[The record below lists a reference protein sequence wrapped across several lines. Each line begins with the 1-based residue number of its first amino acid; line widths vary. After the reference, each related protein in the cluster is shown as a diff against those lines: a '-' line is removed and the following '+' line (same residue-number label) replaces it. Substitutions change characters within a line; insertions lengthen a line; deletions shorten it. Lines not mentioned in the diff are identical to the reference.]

1 MVINKFMCLSLR
13 FKKQFM
19 ELVLSAIHWNIPE
32 EIFKIGSFGIRYYSM
47 CWLLAFVVSYVL
59 MLRIFKIEGKTQENL
74 DQLTIYIFLGTFI
87 GARLGHCFFYEW
99 SDYYKYHFLEIFIPF
114 REVSGSW
121 EFTGFQGLASHG
133 AAIGI
138 LIALYMYAKKTKT
151 DFVWIADRLV
161 LVVPIAGALIRI
173 GNFFN
178 SEIIGKPTESDL
190 PWAVIF
196 EKANLTPN
204 ELNLLPR
211 HPAQLYEALG
221 YIILFVILWS
231 IYQKNHKPKP
241 GLLFGIF
248 LVSLFTIRFIIE
260 FYKENQVDF
269 ESNMTFNM
277 GQLLSIPFII
287 AGLYLIFRKRPKAK

>member
-1 MVINKFMCLSLR
+1 MAINKIMSLYLQLKQHFMDLILG
-13 FKKQFM
+13 
-19 ELVLSAIHWNIPE
+19 AIQWNIPE
-32 EIFKIGSFGIRYYSM
+32 EIFKIGSFGIRYYSL

-59 MLRIFKIEGKTQENL
+59 MLRVFKIEGKTQEDL
-74 DQLTIYIFLGTFI
+74 DKLTIYIFLGTFI

-99 SDYYKYHFLEIFIPF
+99 SEYYKYHFLEIFVPF
-114 REVSGSW
+114 REINGSW

-138 LIALYMYAKKTKT
+138 LVSLYMYARKTKT
-151 DFVWIADRLV
+151 DYLWIADRLV
-161 LVVPIAGALIRI
+161 LVVPLAGAFIRI

-196 EKANLTPN
+196 EKANLTPH

-221 YIILFVILWS
+221 YIILFIILWS
-231 IYQKNHKPKP
+231 MYQKNHKPKS
-241 GLLFGIF
+241 GLFFGIF
-248 LVSLFTIRFIIE
+248 LVCLFTIRFVIE

-269 ESNMTFNM
+269 ESAMTFNM
-277 GQLLSIPFII
+277 GQLLSIPFI
-287 AGLYLIFRKRPKAK
+287 AVGLYLIFRKTSKA

>member
-1 MVINKFMCLSLR
+1 MSLSLQL
-13 FKKQFM
+13 KKQYM
-19 ELVLSAIHWNIPE
+19 DLILSAIQWNIPE
-32 EIFKIGSFGIRYYSM
+32 EIFKIGPLGIRYYSM

-59 MLRIFKIEGKTQENL
+59 MLRVFKIEGKTQENL

-99 SDYYKYHFLEIFIPF
+99 SEYYKYHFLEIFIPF
-114 REVSGSW
+114 REVNGNW

-138 LIALYMYAKKTKT
+138 LVSLYLYAKKTST
-151 DFVWIADRLV
+151 NFIWIADRLV
-161 LVVPIAGALIRI
+161 LVVPLAGALIRI

-190 PWAVIF
+190 PWAVVF

-204 ELNLLPR
+204 ELNFVPR

-221 YIILFVILWS
+221 YILLFILLWT

-248 LVSLFTIRFIIE
+248 LTVLFTIRFIIE

-269 ESNMTFNM
+269 ESGMTFNM
-277 GQLLSIPFII
+277 GQLLSIPFIL
-287 AGLYLIFRKRPKAK
+287 AGLYLIIRKPSKA

>member
-1 MVINKFMCLSLR
+1 MCLYLQH
-13 FKKQFM
+13 KYQFM
-19 ELVLSAIHWNIPE
+19 DLILGAIQWSIPE
-32 EIFKIGSFGIRYYSM
+32 EIFKIGSFGIRYYSL

-59 MLRIFKIEGKTQENL
+59 MLKVFKKEGKTQEDL
-74 DQLTIYIFLGTFI
+74 DKLTIYIFLGTFI

-99 SDYYKYHFLEIFIPF
+99 SEYYKYHFLEIFIPF
-114 REVSGSW
+114 RETSQGW

-138 LIALYMYAKKTKT
+138 LTSLYLYAKKTKT
-151 DFVWIADRLV
+151 DFLWIADRLV

-196 EKANLTPN
+196 EKANLQPH

-211 HPAQLYEALG
+211 HPAQLYEAIG
-221 YIILFVILWS
+221 YIILFIILWS
-231 IYQKNHKPKP
+231 IYQKNNKLKP

-248 LVSLFTIRFIIE
+248 LVCLFTIRFFIE

-269 ESNMTFNM
+269 ENTMYFNM
-277 GQLLSIPFII
+277 GQLLSIPFILI
-287 AGLYLIFRKRPKAK
+287 GLYLIFRKKTKA